1 MHDLPWHILP
11 PHSFWL
17 SATVQLCCFAFYLLF
32 PLFLYSVIS
41 KLKTQQNSHFPG
53 YLLFKLWLKWGF
65 ENEVGTGVPWVCSL
79 LALCHALSVSPID
92 NHPALASVN
101 LIDLA
106 THRDKE
112 TVKFLQLDK
121 ASKDFNTEFPRKG
134 TYLHFEVAH
143 VCMGSRSKEGRGV
156 GCLVREGVACA
167 PPPLLSLQAAHHN

>member
-1 MHDLPWHILP
+1 MR
-11 PHSFWL
+11 
-17 SATVQLCCFAFYLLF
+17 TR
-32 PLFLYSVIS
+32 
-41 KLKTQQNSHFPG
+41 
-53 YLLFKLWLKWGF
+53 
-65 ENEVGTGVPWVCSL
+65 
-79 LALCHALSVSPID
+79 LALGFAACWRSAMHCLSHQLTITS
-92 NHPALASVN
+92 HLQRVN
-101 LIDLA
+101 LIDLP